1 MIEVVTERMARELV
15 TLSDAI
21 EAMEAAFIS
30 LDAGRSRL
38 FDPVIGQG
46 GRPGTRFGAKA
57 AYDGVRC
64 APGLKVGSYW
74 AGNPAR
80 GLGAHGSTTLLLD
93 DETGLPRALVAATH
107 LTALR
112 TAASDAMATR
122 RLARADARL
131 LVLIG
136 TGHQAYWEAMAVAQV
151 RSLSQVSVCGRDATA
166 AERLAARLTRAGVQA
181 VAGALEPALAQADI
195 VVTATAAR
203 APLFPADAVRP
214 GVHISA
220 MGADGPGKQELD
232 PALAVA
238 GASLWADLP
247 SQSAVMGEFQ
257 HLPSDAPIQPIGG
270 LVAGRLAG
278 RASDNEITIY
288 DSSGVGLQDL
298 AIAGLA
304 LDRARA
310 AGVLQHLD
318 LTGKP

>member
-93 DETGLPRALVAATH
+93 DDTGLPRALVAATH

-122 RLARADARL
+122 RLARADAQVL
-131 LVLIG
+131 ALIG
-136 TGHQAYWEAMAVAQV
+136 TGHQAYWEALAVAQV
-151 RSLSQVSVCGRDATA
+151 RSLSQVFVCGRDKAGA
-166 AERLAARLTRAGVQA
+166 SRLAARLTAAGVHA
-181 VAGALEPALAQADI
+181 VAGVLEPALGQADI

-203 APLFPADAVRP
+203 EPLFSAGAVRP
-214 GVHISA
+214 GVHVSA

-232 PALAVA
+232 PALAE

-257 HLPSDAPIQPIGG
+257 HLPGGALIQPIGG

-278 RASDNEITIY
+278 RACDDEITIY

-318 LTGKP
+318 LNGKP